1 MRAEPWRSSADERPP
16 RVHEKIIECALC
28 NHWAIA
34 VKQNPYQVEQLLKNL
49 ERDKQKEVAG
59 IIGSL

>member
-1 MRAEPWRSSADERPP
+1 MAQQRRRTSATHP
-16 RVHEKIIECALC
+16 RKIIECGLR

-34 VKQNPYQVEQLLKNL
+34 VKQNPYQVEQILKNL
-49 ERDKQKEVAG
+49 GRDKQKEVAG